1 MVREYQGGSMTNFK
15 TYLVTAIEL
24 DWDDELDEEGPIDE
38 DIKKDIVSD
47 CLGEWFAYSEDHLID
62 NLSDT
67 CGFCI
72 KSLEYKFIMP

>member
-62 NLSDT
+62 DLSDT

>member
-1 MVREYQGGSMTNFK
+1 MTNFK

-24 DWDDELDEEGPIDE
+24 DWDDELDEEGPID
-38 DIKKDIVSD
+38 DKIKKDIIED

-62 NLSDT
+62 DLSDT

>member
-1 MVREYQGGSMTNFK
+1 MSNFN

-47 CLGEWFAYSEDHLID
+47 CLGEWFALSEDHLID
-62 NLSDT
+62 DLSDT

>member
-1 MVREYQGGSMTNFK
+1 MTNFK

-24 DWDDELDEEGPIDE
+24 DWDDEGPMDE

-62 NLSDT
+62 DLSDT

>member
-1 MVREYQGGSMTNFK
+1 MTNFK

-38 DIKKDIVSD
+38 DIKKDIIED

-62 NLSDT
+62 DLSDT
-67 CGFCI
+67 AGFCI

>member
-1 MVREYQGGSMTNFK
+1 MTNFK

-24 DWDDELDEEGPIDE
+24 DWDEEEPIDE

-62 NLSDT
+62 DLSDT
-67 CGFCI
+67 AGFCI